1 MIPTW
6 PFLELFAFLGL
17 FRFCAA
23 LRAEIEHWL
32 FWILGMVFSLG
43 KQSVIA
49 MFSFALRHHP
59 LLWEVSWA
67 LKQFLQSLP
76 IIGLIPISIVTPP
89 QRNLW
94 LWLTSWNLPPH
105 RFLIPGLMFLLIACD
120 GMALISAWDRQGF
133 RSHPIVMPSSDF
145 WEMLKPVRP
154 YVSLQM
160 MAFFSITFGGK
171 MLRGGTSNVFG
182 THRHTNSAI
191 CPVTATLQSVTNWP
205 FISPK
210 VTFLDPPLHREM

>member
-1 MIPTW
+1 MAISRAVCFSVPIPLLCCSQSW
-6 PFLELFAFLGL
+6 NRALVVLDSWDGFLPWQTE
-17 FRFCAA
+17 RH
-23 LRAEIEHWL
+23 R
-32 FWILGMVFSLG
+32 
-43 KQSVIA
+43 
-49 MFSFALRHHP
+49 FALRHHP

-67 LKQFLQSLP
+67 LEQFLQSLP
-76 IIGLIPISIVTPP
+76 IIGLIPISIVTSP

-171 MLRGGTSNVFG
+171 MLRDGTSN
-182 THRHTNSAI
+182 
-191 CPVTATLQSVTNWP
+191 
-205 FISPK
+205 SPA
-210 VTFLDPPLHREM
+210 P